1 MKDLEEINERKKSES
16 ETNDRRKGE
25 SGITGRIKLGGII
38 ILLFLLLYIPSFVFW
53 VYSKN
58 ISVDILRMGEIEESI
73 PVDALIVR
81 NETVVNSPADG
92 IIIKD
97 IEEGEKIRAG
107 STIATILNKSSE
119 KLLDDLKALDLRI
132 IEAQREKAKNDG
144 FFVEDIKNIDGQIED
159 KLMIVM
165 AQASSN
171 SISEVKNIKK
181 DIDGLIQ
188 KKATITGDLSIS
200 DAHINSL
207 KAQKQ
212 VLQESINQNK
222 SNIVSDIPGII
233 SYVVDGCESF
243 LNQNAISSLTSKDI
257 KSIKPQ
263 NPVKKMDD
271 LGVEFNKPVVK
282 VISGI
287 DYYIVFAVDKKE
299 AEGFKVED
307 SWNLRINDI
316 NRTIDGTV
324 MYKSDETDGKVV
336 IAVRTDK
343 AMSDTA
349 ALRNINVD
357 LIKNRYSGLV
367 VPLKCLIDID
377 MTKMTAKIGLVRAQR
392 AEFVPVKI
400 VGINNEF
407 AIIDNV
413 DSSYYTGD
421 NSSRTTISLY
431 SSYIVNPKN
440 IEEGQI
446 VN

>member
-1 MKDLEEINERKKSES
+1 MEEINERKKSES
-16 ETNDRRKGE
+16 KTSERNKGE
-25 SGITGRIKLGGII
+25 SGINGRIKLGGII

-53 VYSKN
+53 IYGKN
-58 ISVDILRMGEIEESI
+58 ISVDILRMGEIEESVT
-73 PVDALIVR
+73 VDALIVR

-97 IEEGEKIRAG
+97 IEEGEKIRTG
-107 STIATILNKSSE
+107 STIATVLNKSSE

-144 FFVEDIKNIDGQIED
+144 FFIEDIKSIDGKIED

-165 AQASSN
+165 AQVN
-171 SISEVKNIKK
+171 NNNISEVKNIKK
-181 DIDGLIQ
+181 DIDELIQ
-188 KKATITGDLSIS
+188 KKATITGELSIS

-222 SNIVSDIPGII
+222 SNIISDIPGII
-233 SYVVDGCESF
+233 SYAVDGCESF
-243 LNQNAISSLTSKDI
+243 LNQDAINSLTPKDI

-263 NPVKKMDD
+263 NTVRKMDD
-271 LGVEFNKPVVK
+271 LDVEFNKPVVK

-299 AEGFKVED
+299 AEKFKVED
-307 SWNLRINDI
+307 SLNLRINDI

-324 MYKSDETDGKVV
+324 MYKSDEADGKFV

-367 VPLKCLIDID
+367 VPVKSLIDID
-377 MTKMTAKIGLVRAQR
+377 MTAMTAKIGLVRAQR
-392 AEFVPVKI
+392 AEFTPVKI
-400 VGINNEF
+400 VGRNNEF
-407 AIIDNV
+407 AIIENV
-413 DSSYYTGD
+413 DKSYYAGD
-421 NSSRTTISLY
+421 NSLYLSISLY